1 MKVCYFDAL
10 REPLAQCS
18 LYNWTFEQDFI
29 YIYIYYINIYI

>member
-18 LYNWTFEQDFI
+18 LYNWTFEQDLYI
-29 YIYIYYINIYI
+29 YIYIYTT